1 MMALDSGFS
10 VESMDAPA
18 ANTVNA
24 NAEAAALRDLP
35 IHERLAQE
43 LSVAAAQLV
52 EAAFRSRG
60 GDSDGTQ
67 EHVRHVIRLLQGIP
81 SIGPRGRNPIRSPEI
96 PVERGALPAWQT
108 RKIMAHVKAN
118 LSRRIR
124 VRELAELLG
133 LSASHFCRAFKR
145 ALGISP
151 RDFVNRRR
159 IEVAQAMMLT
169 TCEPL
174 HAIAASCGMCDQ
186 QHFTRSFRRIVGE
199 SPSQWRRSRR
209 SMLYVD

>member
-1 MMALDSGFS
+1 MALDTGYS
-10 VESMDAPA
+10 VESMGVPA

-24 NAEAAALRDLP
+24 NAQAAALRDLP
-35 IHERLAQE
+35 IHERMAQE
-43 LSVAAAQLV
+43 LAVAAAHLI
-52 EAAFRSRG
+52 EAAFRARG

-67 EHVRHVIRLLQGIP
+67 EHVGHAFRLLQGIP
-81 SIGPRGRNPIRSPEI
+81 SIGPGGRNPIRSPEL

-108 RKIMAHVKAN
+108 RKIMTYVKAN

-133 LSASHFCRAFKR
+133 LSASHFCRAFKC

-186 QHFTRSFRRIVGE
+186 QHFTRLFRCIVGE
-199 SPSQWRRSRR
+199 SPSRWRRSRR
-209 SMLYVD
+209 SMLNVD